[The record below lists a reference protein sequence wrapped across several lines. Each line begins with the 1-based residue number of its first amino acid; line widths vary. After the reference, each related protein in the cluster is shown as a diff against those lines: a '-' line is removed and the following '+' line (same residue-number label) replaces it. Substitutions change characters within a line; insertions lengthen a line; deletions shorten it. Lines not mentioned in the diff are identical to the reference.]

1 MKVLL
6 INGSRRDNGCTF
18 TALTK
23 VADVLN
29 SNNIETEIFNV
40 GRRIFNGEIEAVV
53 SEAAEKVKSADGF
66 VVGTPVY
73 YASPSGEV
81 ISFLDRLF
89 NASEGDLRFKPAAAI
104 ASCRRAGTVSSLDV
118 LNKYFS
124 FNSMPIVTSRY
135 WNEVHGKNPEDVL
148 KDKEG
153 LQILEI
159 LGKNMTWL
167 LKSIEAGKSNGVAQP
182 VSEEKIFTNFISN

>member
-167 LKSIEAGKSNGVAQP
+167 LKSIEAGKSNGVTQP